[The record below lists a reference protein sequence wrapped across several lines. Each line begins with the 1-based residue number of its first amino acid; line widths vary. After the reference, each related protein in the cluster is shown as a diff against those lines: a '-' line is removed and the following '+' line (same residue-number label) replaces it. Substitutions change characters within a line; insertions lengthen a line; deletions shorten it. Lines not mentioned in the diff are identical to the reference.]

1 MIEEVVGIIS
11 GSTELDAPGISLVT
25 LVGKCESFCFF
36 SAPKLLK
43 VETFVYESS
52 YNRELNH
59 TIYTEFMGAV
69 SFTQLSLVMGRMGRC
84 PDFKGVLS
92 VLMNLDDYSLAHSGC

>member
-1 MIEEVVGIIS
+1 MRVSV
-11 GSTELDAPGISLVT
+11 
-25 LVGKCESFCFF
+25 FF

-43 VETFVYESS
+43 VEACVCESS

-69 SFTQLSLVMGRMGRC
+69 FFTQLSLVMGRMGRC

-92 VLMNLDDYSLAHSGC
+92 VVMNLNDNSLAHSGC